1 MNLSHAWFNSRIIW
15 AGGTVDQADVTD
27 AIKTPQLTLFATSDW
42 QPLPIV
48 TAIATAVDQPAFLYV
63 SRRLGD
69 EAPCSQPLG
78 PVVPQVMRA

>member
-1 MNLSHAWFNSRIIW
+1 M
-15 AGGTVDQADVTD
+15 TD

-42 QPLPIV
+42 HPLPIV

-78 PVVPQVMRA
+78 PVVPQVIRNARIENVGKSQSCMFSSG